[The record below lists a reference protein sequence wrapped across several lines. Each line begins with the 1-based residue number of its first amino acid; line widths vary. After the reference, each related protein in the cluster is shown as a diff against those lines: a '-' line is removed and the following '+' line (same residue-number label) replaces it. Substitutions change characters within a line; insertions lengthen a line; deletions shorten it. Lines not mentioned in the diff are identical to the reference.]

1 MSDAIEPKR
10 LVFPALA
17 ALYERFSPYSY
28 PLIRFV
34 AGAIL
39 IPHGYGKLFLGFAPL
54 VANNILAKLGFPAPI
69 VWAYWLG
76 ILELFGGIMLAL
88 GLLTRAV
95 ALLLVFEFTVIT
107 FFWNIRFGFSF
118 TAPGGGFEY
127 PLVLLVLYVA
137 ILFRGGGRYSV
148 DQRIGREI

>member
-1 MSDAIEPKR
+1 MNDAIDPKR
-10 LVFPALA
+10 LVFPGLA
-17 ALYERFSPYSY
+17 ALYERASPYSY
-28 PLIRFV
+28 PLMRFV

-54 VANNILAKLGFPAPI
+54 VANNILAKLGFPVPI

-76 ILELFGGIMLAL
+76 ILELIGGIMLAL

-95 ALLLVFEFTVIT
+95 ALLLVLEFIVIT
-107 FFWNIRFGFSF
+107 FFWNFRFGFSF
-118 TAPGGGFEY
+118 TAQGGGYEY

-137 ILFRGGGRYSV
+137 VLFRGGGRCSL
-148 DQRIGREI
+148 DRLIGREV